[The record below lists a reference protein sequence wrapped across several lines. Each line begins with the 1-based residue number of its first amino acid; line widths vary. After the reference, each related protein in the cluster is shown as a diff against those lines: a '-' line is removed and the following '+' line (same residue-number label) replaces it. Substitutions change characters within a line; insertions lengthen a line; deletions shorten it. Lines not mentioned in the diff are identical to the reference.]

1 MPQVYVG
8 RACQDGADFV
18 PRLAAFDRVHLEAGQ
33 SRSVELRLEPRVLAR
48 WDDIE
53 GALASRAAT
62 TRSASGRMPS
72 TRTARP
78 RPSSSHPHSCTGTR
92 QARRP
97 WPTHPR
103 EESRAASVVIGYTT
117 TEDVIGEIGGVMSE
131 EGNRLLSS
139 AGVAESL
146 RVSEVTVQNTDQAWQ
161 LPA

>member
-1 MPQVYVG
+1 MGLSGLFGQVGTRAGAAVPQVYVG

-48 WDDIE
+48 WDEIE
-53 GALASRAAT
+53 GAFSIAGAAT

-78 RPSSSHPHSCTGTR
+78 GPSSSHPHSCTDTR

-97 WPTHPR
+97 WPTHAR
-103 EESRAASVVIGYTT
+103 EES
-117 TEDVIGEIGGVMSE
+117 
-131 EGNRLLSS
+131 
-139 AGVAESL
+139 
-146 RVSEVTVQNTDQAWQ
+146 
-161 LPA
+161 